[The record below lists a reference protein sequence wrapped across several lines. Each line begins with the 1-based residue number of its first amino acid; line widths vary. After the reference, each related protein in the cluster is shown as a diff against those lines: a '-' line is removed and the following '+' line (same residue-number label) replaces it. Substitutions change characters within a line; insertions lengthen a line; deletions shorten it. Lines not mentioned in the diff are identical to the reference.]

1 MNWKSEAID
10 HLNRYEA
17 MVQATQNIPQE
28 LTRLEEAAEGFRST
42 CAENTKVRTS
52 GSSGEDFLISNLML
66 RQSLTRSYRNARIW
80 VDTTDKAL
88 SVLQPEEKQ
97 ILFKMYIHP
106 EKGSVSQLCEDLAVE
121 QSTVY
126 RKRDTALSRFT
137 LALYGAS

>member
-17 MVQATQNIPQE
+17 MVQATQNIPLE
-28 LTRLEEAAEGFRST
+28 LNRLEEAAEGFRSMAT
-42 CAENTKVRTS
+42 ENTKVRTS
-52 GSSGEDFLISNLML
+52 GSSGEDFLIGNLML
-66 RQSLTRSYRNARIW
+66 RQNLTRSYRNARIW

-88 SVLQPEEKQ
+88 SVLPPEEKQ
-97 ILFKMYIHP
+97 ILLRMYIHP
-106 EKGSVSQLCEDLAVE
+106 EKGSVNLLCEELAVE

-126 RKRDTALSRFT
+126 RKRDCALSRFT

>member
-17 MVQATQNIPQE
+17 MVQAIHNIPQE
-28 LTRLEEAAEGFRST
+28 LSRLEQAAADLPGT
-42 CAENTKVRTS
+42 AQENTKVRTS
-52 GSSGEDFLISNLML
+52 PGSGEDRMINNLVL
-66 RQSLTRSYRNARIW
+66 RQALTRSYRNARIW

-88 SVLQPEEKQ
+88 SVLPPEERQ
-97 ILFKMYIHP
+97 ILLRMYIRP
-106 EKGSVSQLCEDLAVE
+106 EKGSVSQLCAELAVE

-126 RKRDTALSRFT
+126 RKRDAALSRFT

>member
-28 LTRLEEAAEGFRST
+28 LTRLEEAAEGFRSIS
-42 CAENTKVRTS
+42 AENTKVRTS
-52 GSSGEDFLISNLML
+52 GSSSEDFLISNLML

-88 SVLQPEEKQ
+88 SVLQPEEKL
-97 ILFKMYIHP
+97 ILLRMYIHP
-106 EKGSVSQLCEDLAVE
+106 EKGSVNQLCQELTVE